1 MEVLVIEDDED
12 VVDAISIS
20 FQIGWPGVELI
31 STAEGKAGVE
41 LAESKTPN
49 IIILDLGL
57 PDISGFDVLRQ
68 IRRFSNVPIIILTAV
83 AEEDD
88 MIKGLEWGADDY
100 VTKPFRKMELLARVK
115 AILRRQNSSPEESP
129 LSCGSLRYDP
139 PSRKFFQNDR
149 EIVLTVTESNILY
162 QLMKKCNHVINYMDL
177 AEMVWGDDYPGS
189 GNSLKVHI
197 RHLRKKIESDPSRPQ
212 IIINRPGIGY
222 SFITPDSHQ

>member
-1 MEVLVIEDDED
+1 MQVLVIEDDED

-41 LAESKTPN
+41 LAESKNPN

-115 AILRRQNSSPEESP
+115 AILRRQNSSPEECP

-149 EIVLTVTESNILY
+149 EVVLTVTESNILY
-162 QLMKKCNHVINYMDL
+162 QLMKKSNQVISYMDL
-177 AEMVWGDDYPGS
+177 AELVWGDDYPGA

-222 SFITPDSHQ
+222 TFITPDSH